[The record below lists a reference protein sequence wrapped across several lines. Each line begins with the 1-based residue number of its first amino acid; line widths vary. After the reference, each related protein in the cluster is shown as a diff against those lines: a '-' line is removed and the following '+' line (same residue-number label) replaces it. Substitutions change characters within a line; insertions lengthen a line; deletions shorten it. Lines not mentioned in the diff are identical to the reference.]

1 MADNK
6 NIHIP
11 LGSGKLYAVAFT
23 AGAIPEDSVI
33 ETDANLM
40 GGIEKGAECEYKPT
54 VKEFKD
60 DLGIYVRDAVT
71 AEEATLKASM
81 IAWSSFDFKKFA
93 PTARVDEATK
103 PGHRVVKIGGLGN
116 VDNTLY
122 LFRFVHKDA
131 QYGDVRLTVVG
142 TQSGGFKLG
151 FKSDDSGNMDVEVK
165 AQPSDG
171 EGTLIIYDETLPHTQ
186 LEKVSGLTVTTA
198 AGIQSGKVKLTVT
211 PTLTSGS
218 TYKIK
223 LDAGD
228 DVHVDDDVSSWSM
241 WDGTAEV
248 TAASG
253 QTVTVVEAVNN
264 LATKGGTSAKIS

>member
-23 AGAIPEDSVI
+23 SGKVPEDAVI
-33 ETDANLM
+33 ETADNLM

-60 DLGIYVRDAVT
+60 DLGVYVRDAVT

-93 PTARVDEATK
+93 PTARVDETTK

-151 FKSDDSGNMDVEVK
+151 FKADDSGNMDIEVK
-165 AQPSDG
+165 AQPSDC
-171 EGTLIIYDETLPHTQ
+171 EGTLIIYDEALPHNQ

-198 AGIQSGKVKLTVT
+198 TGTQSGKVKLTVT

-228 DVHVDDDVSSWSM
+228 DVHVGDDVSGWST

-248 TAASG
+248 AAASG